1 MRRFLFLG
9 CLLLALLAPPVAFA
23 QAQETA
29 APSAEQTAETSRL
42 DQLFVELKR
51 ENNEAAARRIAQRI
65 SEEWQ
70 RSGGDT
76 ADLLI
81 EWAQKAAS
89 SEKYNVALD
98 LLDQAVTLY
107 PEYVEGWN
115 SRALIYLMM
124 NDYSR
129 AMSDLSHVLSIEP
142 RHFGAMSGLAGI
154 MRVTGRPER
163 ALELYRRMLE
173 IYPMQRSAQ
182 RALLSITDEQTD
194 ERL

>member
-1 MRRFLFLG
+1 MRRFLFSG
-9 CLLLALLAPPVAFA
+9 CLLSALLALPVAFA
-23 QAQETA
+23 DAQEAA
-29 APSAEQTAETSRL
+29 APSSEQTAETSRL
-42 DQLFVELKR
+42 DQLFVELKQ
-51 ENNEAAARRIAQRI
+51 EGNEAAARRIAQQIR
-65 SEEWQ
+65 EEWQ
-70 RSGGDT
+70 RSGGAT

-81 EWAQKAAS
+81 EWAQKAAA

-115 SRALIYLMM
+115 SRALVYLMM
-124 NDYSR
+124 NDYRR

-142 RHFGAMSGLAGI
+142 RHFGAMSGVAGI

-163 ALELYRRMLE
+163 AIEIYRRMLE